1 MFFFTEQQ
9 LFKFMRELV
18 DSILLCWFHT
28 LPWRVECSN
37 LVKTAC
43 DICDALNVYFEIK
56 ALSEMI
62 DQI

>member
-1 MFFFTEQQ
+1 
-9 LFKFMRELV
+9 MRELV

-37 LVKTAC
+37 LVKTAY